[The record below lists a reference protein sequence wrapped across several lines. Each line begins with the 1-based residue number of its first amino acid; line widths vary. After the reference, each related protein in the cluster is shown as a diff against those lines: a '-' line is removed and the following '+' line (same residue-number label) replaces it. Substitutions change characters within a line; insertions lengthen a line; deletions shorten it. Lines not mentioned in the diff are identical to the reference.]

1 MIINT
6 YHLANMIIWKTGSI
20 FDSNCKTLVNTV
32 NCEGV
37 MGKGL
42 ALQFKEKYKCT
53 PMFKCYQHYCKYGK
67 NGHNSDML
75 LYKGG
80 SIVFW
85 YFSKA
90 DDNEQWLTLMQPL
103 NQIVDNNA
111 PRHHVLHFATKEF
124 WRNPSK
130 IEWIEEGLYR
140 FAEKDYNGKKFW
152 QLGTKSYIEGMK
164 TIAWPKLGCTNG
176 GLDWESQVKPLMIR
190 YLDPLPIEC
199 EIYE

>member
-1 MIINT
+1 MIVFKRGN
-6 YHLANMIIWKTGSI
+6 L
-20 FDSNCKTLVNTV
+20 FDSECKTLVNTV

-42 ALQFKEKYKCT
+42 ALQFKEKYEGT
-53 PMFKCYQHYCKYGK
+53 LMFKRYQHYCKYGK
-67 NGHNSDML
+67 YGHNLDKL
-75 LYKGG
+75 LHKGG

-85 YFSKA
+85 YFSKV
-90 DDNEQWLTLMQPL
+90 DESEQWLTLTHQF
-103 NQIVDNNA
+103 NNY

-130 IEWIEEGLYR
+130 IEWIEEGLYN
-140 FAEKDYNGKKFW
+140 FAEKDYDGNKFY
-152 QLGTKSYIEGMK
+152 QYGSKSWVEGMK

-176 GLDWESQVKPLMIR
+176 GLNWERQVKPLMIK
-190 YLDPLPIEC
+190 YLDPLPIIC